1 MLAVSEKAAAALHE
15 TLDQNSTGDG
25 DILRI
30 AQTEQGLAL
39 AIGKEHD
46 GDQVVAHDH
55 TNILAIEPDLADALD
70 GATLDLA
77 DTPEGPRLVFDAPE
91 QL

>member
-1 MLAVSEKAAAALHE
+1 MLTVSDKAAAALHE
-15 TLDQNSTGDG
+15 TLEQNSDDDG

-39 AIGKEHD
+39 AIGREHD
-46 GDQVVAHDH
+46 GDQIVEHDN
-55 TNILAIEPDLADALD
+55 TSILAIEPELADALD